1 MNQETINK
9 LADLNRRL
17 NATLYSFE
25 FDTEDVVLGF
35 KKTNKTSTRK
45 LAKALSMERKLRSDL
60 GKFISPSVRITAIRL
75 YRNNE
80 LRGSFA
86 I

>member
-1 MNQETINK
+1 MNQETLDK
-9 LADLNRRL
+9 LTDLNRRL
-17 NATLYSFE
+17 TSTLYSFE
-25 FDTEDVVLGF
+25 FDTEDIVLGF

-45 LAKALSMERKLRSDL
+45 LGKALAMERKLRSDL
-60 GKFISPSVRITAIRL
+60 GSFISPSVRITAVRF
-75 YRNNE
+75 YRNKE